1 MQNKLLVGLLVF
13 TLALGVV
20 FSSCAPA
27 AEESYDWKVQYCYV
41 WEDPQV
47 EIFQNFIDEVEE
59 KSGGKINIT
68 GYAEAEIVPVSEVL
82 DTVGKGVVEMGHG
95 QAGYWSGEYPVL
107 QSLNFILSKSWNA
120 QELYRKVFVD
130 SGDLYAVN
138 EEAYN
143 EANTHLINMVDGGEY
158 PSLYGN
164 PEISTPDDLKGM
176 VMRFN
181 PPYDKLYEK
190 LGAEVTW
197 MPGSEMYMALK
208 LGTLDIASWD
218 CTAFKSMK
226 WEEVVKYY
234 YRPCVIQHCFTTQYF
249 INLDIWNSL
258 SQDLKDIIT
267 KAGENQ
273 YYDCWELYAEE
284 MQWVTDNAER
294 LGYEIKTVDQSLVDA
309 YNQAGLEVLLEDFA
323 PQSERCIRAADIIKK
338 EFLGM

>member
-47 EIFQNFIDEVEE
+47 VVFQNFIDEVEE
-59 KSGGKINIT
+59 KSGGRINIT

-82 DTVGKGVVEMGHG
+82 DAVGKGVVEMGHG
-95 QAGYWSGEYPVL
+95 QGGYWSGEYPVL

-158 PSLYGN
+158 PALYGN
-164 PEISTPDDLKGM
+164 AEISTPEDLEGM
-176 VMRFN
+176 VIRLN

-190 LGAEVTW
+190 LGAKVTW

-218 CTAFKSMK
+218 CTAFKYMK

-234 YRPCVIQHCFTTQYF
+234 YRPSVIQHCFTSQYF

-258 SQDLKDIIT
+258 PQDLKDIIT
-267 KAGENQ
+267 IAGENQ
-273 YYDCWELYAEE
+273 YFDGWELYAEE